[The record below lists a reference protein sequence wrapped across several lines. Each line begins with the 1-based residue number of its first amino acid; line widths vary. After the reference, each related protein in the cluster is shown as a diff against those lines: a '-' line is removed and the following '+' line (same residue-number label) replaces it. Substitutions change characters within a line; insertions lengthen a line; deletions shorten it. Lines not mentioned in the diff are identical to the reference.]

1 MSLESATLAGRVAA
15 ERAMLDLCTVHRV
28 VGENTDQDGNVTP
41 VASLVYAGRC
51 KVQAWVAQES
61 NPEAGGFTGTLQ
73 RYSVHVPVGSFRPA
87 VGQVVTVTQSR
98 LDPQL
103 TAKEF
108 RVVALLHK
116 SAATAYRLG
125 VESEDQ

>member
-1 MSLESATLAGRVAA
+1 MSVESATLAGRVAA
-15 ERAMLDLCTVHRV
+15 ERGMLDQCTVRRV
-28 VGENTDQDGNVTP
+28 IGEATDADGNVTP
-41 VASLVYAGRC
+41 TTALVYSGRC
-51 KVQAWVAQES
+51 KVQAWIAQES
-61 NPEAGGFTGTLQ
+61 NPEAGGATGTVQ

-87 VGQVVTVTQSR
+87 VGQVVTITQSR
-98 LDPQL
+98 LDPHL
-103 TAKEF
+103 ATKEF